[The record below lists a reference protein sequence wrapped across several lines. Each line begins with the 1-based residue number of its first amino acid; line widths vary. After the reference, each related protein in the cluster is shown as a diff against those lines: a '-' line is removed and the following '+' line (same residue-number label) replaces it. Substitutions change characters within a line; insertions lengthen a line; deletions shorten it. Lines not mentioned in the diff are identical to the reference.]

1 MKNPIN
7 HLLYRLKYRYAD
19 KLKLTIPVDVSLEL
33 ASLCNQR
40 CGYCYHAKQ
49 DALPFSKGLMSL
61 DIAKL
66 IIADA
71 ANLSVNSIK
80 FNYRGEPTLNN
91 NIYEI
96 MSFAK
101 EHATGST
108 FIDRIVNSN
117 FKFLSEKEEIFKAL
131 CTLTKVK
138 VSFDSFNPEVMETQ
152 REGSIHAL
160 AMKNIDIFYNHK
172 DRKNTKLVIQ
182 AVRTLL
188 NKDEDILGQAKK
200 RWPEAE
206 VSIRDMVVG
215 RVDSDLRALE
225 YRERD
230 FSNRQS
236 CLQANNRLIFDFNGN
251 SQVCCNDIESKLVV
265 GNIND
270 SSIHEIFNSDKAKQ
284 IRKSLLDKSAF
295 NLEPCKSCPSFESFK
310 GYKHP
315 WKS

>member
-19 KLKLTIPVDVSLEL
+19 KLNLNIPVDVSLEL
-33 ASLCNQR
+33 ASSCNQR

-49 DALPFSKGLMSL
+49 DSLPFSKGIMQK

-71 ANLSVNSIK
+71 ASLGVNSIK

-101 EHATGST
+101 EHAKGST

-117 FKFLSEKEEIFKAL
+117 FKFLSDKEEIFKAL

-152 REGSIHAL
+152 REGSIHSL

-172 DRKNTKLVIQ
+172 DRRNTKLIIQ
-182 AVRTLL
+182 SVRTLL
-188 NKDEDILGQAKK
+188 NKDEDILGEAKR

-236 CLQANNRLIFDFNGN
+236 CLQAHARIIFSHSGLV
-251 SQVCCNDIESKLVV
+251 QVCCPDISSKLTI
-265 GNIND
+265 GNILEN
-270 SSIHEIFNSDKAKQ
+270 SIHEIWNSDKAKQ

-295 NLEPCKSCPSFESFK
+295 ENEPCKSCSSYESFK

-315 WKS
+315 WSS